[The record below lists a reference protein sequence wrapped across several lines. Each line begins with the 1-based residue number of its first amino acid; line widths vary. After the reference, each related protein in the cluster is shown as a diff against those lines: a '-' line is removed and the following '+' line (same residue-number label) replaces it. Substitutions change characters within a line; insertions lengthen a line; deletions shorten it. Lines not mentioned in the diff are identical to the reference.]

1 MRLSLWISMIIAK
14 EILEV
19 LEVKAVSKTELEIV
33 FNNQI
38 QKTVNLNFLVQNPPP
53 VFIKLQDEQQFKKV
67 TVNMVGGV
75 SWDCGADLSADYLFS
90 K

>member
-1 MRLSLWISMIIAK
+1 MIIAK

-19 LEVKAVSKTELEIV
+19 LEVKAVSRNELAV
-33 FNNQI
+33 TFNNDI
-38 QKTVNLNFLVQNPPP
+38 EKIISLNSLIQNPPP
-53 VFIKLQDEQQFKKV
+53 MFMKLQDEQQFKKV
-67 TVNMVGGV
+67 TVNMVGGI